1 MPGEF
6 PTAFAAATRVPLYP
20 SDAHAWDVHNGA
32 AVSPTMH
39 LLPVTK
45 RLEDMVGGLF
55 VDFVKIVDSN
65 YAAMLERAE
74 ALRAEFSSE
83 VGSFSAS
90 IGERLGVIETVLD
103 GKLSE
108 ELDPVFTKWLG
119 GMSFA
124 PANAQPN
131 VIETVKVNGK
141 PLNVVSKSVD
151 VTVPD
156 AYPKSETDAMLDE
169 KADRLGEWI
178 VDPPSVSLVWVDA
191 DHPHPSA
198 PDGATGWWPDS
209 QGAVKGDRD
218 STELHWAEGSEAP
231 MEVTAVRKAVL
242 YTGDAHPNVIE
253 TVKVD
258 GVPLHVSDDKSV
270 DIRST
275 GMISDSAGNVVRADG
290 SAVVVDGSW
299 TCNGVVLTQ
308 KEGRDDYWENAER
321 HWGLGY
327 DPSAKWAFTNGSG
340 YARLDAPADATKLSF
355 VIGGVT
361 YDATV
366 GRADSVVMAGDVVPK
381 GSGTETIATIGGK
394 DIKAPASPVSS
405 VNGKTGDV
413 KLVAAD
419 VGALAL
425 GSSNKV
431 GSLFSMNF
439 EGEETSGGNILFGVG
454 MGPGGW
460 TFVVNK
466 FYCSDRLYANGFV
479 ITNTSGAPGESVLN
493 RIQEY
498 GGDFKTALD
507 EVNGLV
513 DTTKRYSV
521 VRPEASGNAY
531 QLSDFAVNVVD
542 LPSSGEYTFTFP
554 PRTGGRV
561 RDFVLKLNVTADPLP
576 TVQFVKH
583 PTDSDPP
590 RFEGADGWSELE
602 LGVNFF
608 GFTETS

>member
-39 LLPVTK
+39 LLPVAE
-45 RLEDMVGGLF
+45 RLEDMVGSLF
-55 VDFVKIVDSN
+55 VDFVKTVDSN
-65 YAAMLERAE
+65 YASMLERAE
-74 ALRAEFSSE
+74 ALRAEFSGE
-83 VGSFSAS
+83 VETFSAR
-90 IGERLGVIETVLD
+90 IGERLGVVETVLD

-169 KADRLGEWI
+169 KADRLGGWI

-209 QGAVKGDRD
+209 QGAVKGDRG

-231 MEVTAVRKAVL
+231 LEITAVRKAVL

-253 TVKVD
+253 TIKVD

-275 GMISDSAGNVVRADG
+275 GMISDSAGNVIRADG

-299 TCNGVVLTQ
+299 TCNGVLLTK
-308 KEGRDDYWENAER
+308 KEGRDYWENAENK
-321 HWGLGY
+321 WGLGY

-340 YARLDAPADATKLSF
+340 YARSDAPADATKLSF
-355 VIGGVT
+355 VIGEVT
-361 YDATV
+361 YDATI
-366 GRADSVVMAGDVVPK
+366 GRADSVVMAGDVVPREN
-381 GSGTETIATIGGK
+381 GTEVIATIGGK

-405 VNGKTGDV
+405 VNGKMGEV
-413 KLVAAD
+413 KLGAAD

-425 GSSNKV
+425 SSRNEVGSS
-431 GSLFSMNF
+431 FSMYF
-439 EGEETSGGNILFGVG
+439 PQAESSGGNLSFGIEG
-454 MGPGGW
+454 GPSGL
-460 TFVVNK
+460 TFTFNK
-466 FYCSDRLYANGFV
+466 LYCSGNSFANGFV
-479 ITNTSGAPGESVLN
+479 ITNTSNTPGESVLD

-513 DTTKRYSV
+513 ETTKRYSV

>member
-1 MPGEF
+1 MKNEKPMA
-6 PTAFAAATRVPLYP
+6 TAAASRVPLYP
-20 SDAHAWDVHNGA
+20 SDANAWDVHNGA

-39 LLPVTK
+39 LLPVAK
-45 RLEDMVGGLF
+45 RLEDMVGDLF
-55 VDFVKIVDSN
+55 VDFVKTVDSN

-74 ALRAEFSSE
+74 ALRAEFSEE

-156 AYPKSETDAMLDE
+156 AYSKSETGAMLDE
-169 KADRLGEWI
+169 KADKLGDWV

-191 DHPHPSA
+191 DHPNPNAPS
-198 PDGATGWWPDS
+198 GATGWWPDS

-218 STELHWAEGSEAP
+218 STELHWTEGSEAP
-231 MEVTAVRKAVL
+231 LEITAVRKHVL
-242 YTGDAHPNVIE
+242 YTGDAQPNVIE
-253 TVKVD
+253 IVKVD

-275 GMISDSAGNVVRADG
+275 GMISDSAGNAIRADG
-290 SAVVVDGSW
+290 SSVVIDGSW
-299 TCNGVVLTQ
+299 TCNGVVLTK
-308 KEGRDDYWENAER
+308 KEGRDYWENAENK
-321 HWGLGY
+321 WGLGY
-327 DPSAKWAFTNGSG
+327 DSSAKWAFTDGSG
-340 YARLDAPADATKLSF
+340 YARSDAPADATKLSF
-355 VIGGVT
+355 VIGEVT
-361 YDATV
+361 YEATI

-381 GSGTETIATIGGK
+381 GDGTETIATIGGK

-405 VNGKTGDV
+405 VNGKTGAV

-425 GSSNKV
+425 ESANKV
-431 GSLFSMNF
+431 GSSFSIDS
-439 EGEETSGGNILFGVG
+439 EGEETQGGNLSFGVG
-454 MGPGGW
+454 MGPAGR
-460 TFVVNK
+460 TFIANK
-466 FYCSDRLYANGFV
+466 LYCSDRLYANGFV

-498 GGDFKTALD
+498 GGDYKTALD
-507 EVNGLV
+507 EVNSLV
-513 DTTKRYSV
+513 ETAKRYSV
-521 VRPEASGNAY
+521 VRPEASGNTY

-583 PTDSDPP
+583 PTDNDPP

>member
-20 SDAHAWDVHNGA
+20 SDAHAWDMHNGA

-39 LLPVTK
+39 LLPVAE
-45 RLEDMVGGLF
+45 RLEDMVGSLF
-55 VDFVKIVDSN
+55 VDFVKTVDSN
-65 YAAMLERAE
+65 YASMLERAE
-74 ALRAEFSSE
+74 ALRAEFSGE
-83 VGSFSAS
+83 VETFSAR

-141 PLNVVSKSVD
+141 PLDVVSKSVD

-156 AYPKSETDAMLDE
+156 AYP
-169 KADRLGEWI
+169 R
-178 VDPPSVSLVWVDA
+178 
-191 DHPHPSA
+191 
-198 PDGATGWWPDS
+198 
-209 QGAVKGDRD
+209 
-218 STELHWAEGSEAP
+218 
-231 MEVTAVRKAVL
+231 
-242 YTGDAHPNVIE
+242 
-253 TVKVD
+253 
-258 GVPLHVSDDKSV
+258 
-270 DIRST
+270 
-275 GMISDSAGNVVRADG
+275 ISDSAGNVVRADG

-299 TCNGVVLTQ
+299 TCNGVLLTK

-340 YARLDAPADATKLSF
+340 SARSDAPADATKLSF

-361 YDATV
+361 YDATI

-381 GSGTETIATIGGK
+381 GNGTETIATIGGK

-405 VNGKTGDV
+405 VNGKTGAV

-425 GSSNKV
+425 SSRNEVGSS
-431 GSLFSMNF
+431 FSMYF
-439 EGEETSGGNILFGVG
+439 PQAESSGGNLSFGIEG
-454 MGPGGW
+454 GPSGL
-460 TFVVNK
+460 TFTFNK
-466 FYCSDRLYANGFV
+466 LYCSGNSFANGFV
-479 ITNTSGAPGESVLN
+479 VTNTSNTPGESVLD

-498 GGDFKTALD
+498 GGDFKTALQ

-513 DTTKRYSV
+513 ETTKRYSV
-521 VRPEASGNAY
+521 VRPEASGNTY